1 MHTLI
6 VCLMIVALALVA
18 AITVIVC
25 TNHTVPDGL
34 YVALSSD
41 VTGLI
46 GIHVGQSATTTP
58 KQ

>member
-18 AITVIVC
+18 AITVIIC

-34 YVALSSD
+34 YVALSGA

-46 GIHVGQSATTTP
+46 GVHVGQSATTSA
-58 KQ
+58 K